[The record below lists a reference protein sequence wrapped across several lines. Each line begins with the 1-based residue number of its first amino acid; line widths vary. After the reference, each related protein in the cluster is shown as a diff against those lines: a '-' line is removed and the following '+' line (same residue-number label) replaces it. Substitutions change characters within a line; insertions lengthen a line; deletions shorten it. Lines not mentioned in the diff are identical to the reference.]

1 MSLGYLNLRVKYKTI
16 IWSINM
22 KSVEQLNYKDK
33 LLSRKEAAEFLGLKE
48 NTLAVWAC
56 NKTYY
61 IPMFKIGKYVKYKL
75 TDLIKFIEDQ
85 EMGKIHL

>member
-1 MSLGYLNLRVKYKTI
+1 MKESRQ
-16 IWSINM
+16 INY
-22 KSVEQLNYKDK
+22 EDK

-61 IPMFKIGKYVKYKL
+61 IPMFKIGKYVRYKL

-85 EMGKIHL
+85 EMGKMHL